1 MGGRKKGSALGLR
14 AAETVEAHQVTGNNH
29 HPPLTPKRKNGGVS
43 EDVKMCSLSHD
54 SPSPGVVQD

>member
-1 MGGRKKGSALGLR
+1 MGGRKKGPALGLR
-14 AAETVEAHQVTGNNH
+14 AAETVESHQVTGNNH
-29 HPPLTPKRKNGGVS
+29 HPPPTPKRKSGGVS